1 MLNHMILHRTINA
14 KKHRDDLHVSSNIR
28 DGQVRDPVKLP
39 ETKQSD
45 RKSTWQDREN
55 SPSDKQLS
63 QTQARL
69 LVILTKAFLQIRP
82 SH

>member
-28 DGQVRDPVKLP
+28 DGQVRDPVKLQ

-45 RKSTWQDREN
+45 RKST
-55 SPSDKQLS
+55 
-63 QTQARL
+63 
-69 LVILTKAFLQIRP
+69 
-82 SH
+82 